1 MLASSS
7 TLAFVMPERATAAEP
22 LVEVGFE
29 AGVSGKSP
37 GAPVVFPG
45 PSGALQP
52 VAVFLLASR
61 SLVPSLVMMRRQQLL
76 WACVF
81 VALIL
86 AAASAAA
93 EGGFRRYLRLSQDVK
108 SLKERNK
115 RLGDDNV
122 RLRREVEA
130 LRDDPR
136 ALERAAREELGL
148 VKPGEIVFSLEGS

>member
-1 MLASSS
+1 L
-7 TLAFVMPERATAAEP
+7 
-22 LVEVGFE
+22 LV
-29 AGVSGKSP
+29 
-37 GAPVVFPG
+37 
-45 PSGALQP
+45 
-52 VAVFLLASR
+52 SR
-61 SLVPSLVMMRRQQLL
+61 SLVPSLVMMRRQQFL

-86 AAASAAA
+86 AAVSAAA

>member
-1 MLASSS
+1 
-7 TLAFVMPERATAAEP
+7 
-22 LVEVGFE
+22 
-29 AGVSGKSP
+29 
-37 GAPVVFPG
+37 
-45 PSGALQP
+45 
-52 VAVFLLASR
+52 
-61 SLVPSLVMMRRQQLL
+61 MMRRQQLL

-81 VALIL
+81 VALTL